1 MPVDVVSF
9 NAAEPDL
16 TSRAIRDFRRLP
28 RPDLDPAR
36 FVDELSELLRRGG
49 HDMLIPADD
58 QALMATTR
66 HYYELSNLAHLA
78 CPPPPITALILDKL
92 STLEAAQKC
101 GIPIPHTKLIS
112 NTKQLADFSSNFPFP
127 WVLKPARKELHLE
140 ENKSLTF
147 ATPDEVIA
155 KFPIAQEFTPPML
168 LQEFCTG
175 EGVGVEVLMHEGQT
189 LAVFQHR
196 RLQELPYT
204 GGYSVTAVA
213 EQPNRELVEQALA
226 LLRALQWEGPA
237 MVEFKGNTRNGG
249 AILMEVNGRYWGTI
263 ALPIFA
269 GIDFPLYQW
278 QLIHGEVPA
287 VPGHCAVGTK
297 WRWTAGH
304 LGRFNGLLL
313 AARRSDLARREL
325 LLSVLQ
331 LPATFAPWIHDALFS
346 LSDPMPAILE
356 LLQAFK
362 YYLSDDWKAL
372 FRRVSRHRAS

>member
-1 MPVDVVSF
+1 VPVDVVSF
-9 NAAEPDL
+9 NAAEPAL
-16 TSRAIRDFRRLP
+16 ISRAIRNFYRIP
-28 RPDLDPAR
+28 RPDLDPAG
-36 FVDELSELLRRGG
+36 FVDQLSELLRRDK

-58 QALMATTR
+58 QSLMAITT
-66 HYYELSNLAHLA
+66 HYDELNNLTHLA
-78 CPPPPITALILDKL
+78 CPPPLITSLVLDKL

-101 GIPIPHTKLIS
+101 GIQIPNTKLIS
-112 NTKQLADFSSNFPFP
+112 NSKQLPGFFSSLPFP
-127 WVLKPARKELHLE
+127 WVIKPARKDLRVE
-140 ENKSLTF
+140 EHKTLTF
-147 ATPDEVIA
+147 ATADEVI
-155 KFPIAQEFTPPML
+155 KRFPLAQEFTPPML
-168 LQEFCTG
+168 LQQFCTG
-175 EGVGVEVLMHEGQT
+175 EGVGVEVLMNAGEG

-213 EQPNRELVEQALA
+213 ERPNHELVENALA

-237 MVEFKGNTRNGG
+237 MVEFKVNTRSGG

-269 GIDFPLYQW
+269 GIDFPLFQW

-287 VPGHCAVGTK
+287 VPDHYAVGAK

-313 AARRSDLARREL
+313 AARRSDSARREL

-346 LSDPMPAILE
+346 LSDPMPAIREVLW
-356 LLQAFK
+356 AVR
-362 YYLSDDWKAL
+362 YHLSDNWRAL
-372 FRRVSRHRAS
+372 SRRVSRHRES